1 ERNVM
6 DYQQLRLDWMRQ
18 RAQLAAARVNLDLA
32 ESECHRMA
40 ELFKDQ
46 IVSQRD
52 SERAKANRDRLQQE
66 VSELGR
72 LVEEG
77 ERGFQ
82 QLQRTDVP
90 GASVPSADP
99 LAAAIAVQESKLRLT
114 EAELSPQVVTAP
126 IDGVVSG
133 IFRGV
138 GEAITAGQP
147 IISLAT
153 LSPVRIVGYLRPPLL
168 AEPKVGM
175 AVEVRTRGR
184 PGGRSRARVTAVG
197 TQLEPIPATLLGPT
211 SFANLVQGLPID
223 ISLPPSLKVLPG
235 EVVDIEL
242 LSGGN

>member
-1 ERNVM
+1 RVKAGDTVGKVLVTDPRILASSLAVIQAEIDALRASQRPVLSQERNVM

-32 ESECHRMA
+32 GSECHRMA

-114 EAELSPQVVTAP
+114 EA
-126 IDGVVSG
+126 
-133 IFRGV
+133 
-138 GEAITAGQP
+138 
-147 IISLAT
+147 
-153 LSPVRIVGYLRPPLL
+153 
-168 AEPKVGM
+168 
-175 AVEVRTRGR
+175 
-184 PGGRSRARVTAVG
+184 
-197 TQLEPIPATLLGPT
+197 
-211 SFANLVQGLPID
+211 
-223 ISLPPSLKVLPG
+223 
-235 EVVDIEL
+235 
-242 LSGGN
+242 